1 MNNTNIQKNCRLPGI
16 TYQEYFDMAVAEW
29 SKYNNGICSDMGKA
43 LFITYAVETVWNETE
58 RCSTYARAIK
68 KLKPVQTA
76 LPEVER
82 TADYFFNLAL
92 DILLCVDILFC
103 YDSTDEVPG
112 KYCNRLIALIPKE
125 YKRECESIFMG
136 KLRYAVTNS
145 AKAI

>member
-1 MNNTNIQKNCRLPGI
+1 MNNRRTQNNCRIPGI
-16 TYQEYFDMAVAEW
+16 TYQEYCEMAVSEW

-43 LFITYAVETVWNETE
+43 LFITYAVETVWNDTE
-58 RCSTYARAIK
+58 RCSTYAGAIK
-68 KLKPVQTA
+68 KLKPLKTA

-112 KYCNRLIALIPKE
+112 KYCNRLTALVPKE
-125 YKRECESIFMG
+125 YKRECESIFIG
-136 KLRYAVTNS
+136 KLRHAVVPH
-145 AKAI
+145 AMAI

>member
-1 MNNTNIQKNCRLPGI
+1 MIKEIKNNYRIHGI
-16 TYQEYFDMAVAEW
+16 TYQEYCKIAVAEW
-29 SKYNNGICSDMGKA
+29 RKHQNGVFPDIDEA
-43 LFITYAVETVWNETE
+43 IFTTYAVETVWNETE
-58 RCSTYARAIK
+58 RCRTYAGAIK
-68 KLKPVQTA
+68 KLKPLKTA
-76 LPEVER
+76 LPEKER